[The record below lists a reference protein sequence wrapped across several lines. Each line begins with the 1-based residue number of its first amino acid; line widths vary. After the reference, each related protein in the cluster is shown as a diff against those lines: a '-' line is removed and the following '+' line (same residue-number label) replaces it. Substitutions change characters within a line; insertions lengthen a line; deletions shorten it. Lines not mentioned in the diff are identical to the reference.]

1 MAILVSAQ
9 SFGIGGGSLKYT
21 SKGFFPRQRALNLRG
36 LTFKT
41 RNGVRF
47 FPDPTPGHLRFPD
60 TSFKLQ
66 NEPEPTLNRWQ
77 WINDME
83 NSYDDEPIDDPE
95 ALAVASRQPNE
106 KSEAEKIVADLLE
119 RIEMLKER

>member
-1 MAILVSAQ
+1 MAILVSVQ

-21 SKGFFPRQRALNLRG
+21 SKGFFPRQRVLNLRG

-66 NEPEPTLNRWQ
+66 NEPELNRWQ
-77 WINDME
+77 WIHDME
-83 NSYDDEPIDDPE
+83 NSYADPVDDPGIE
-95 ALAVASRQPNE
+95 PMAAASQHPNE
-106 KSEAEKIVADLLE
+106 KSEAEKIVADLLK
-119 RIEMLKER
+119 RIEMLQER